1 LLPDYT
7 TAKTH
12 YYQISGREE
21 EVGRGRDERKRE
33 REEREIG
40 ERV

>member
-1 LLPDYT
+1 LPDYT

-21 EVGRGRDERKRE
+21 EVGREREKRKRE
-33 REEREIG
+33 KEGREIG
-40 ERV
+40 ERA